1 MNILHLLSW
10 FPRPDDPTLGN
21 FCVRMIDALP
31 EQCHSVILSVCD
43 GKDMTQSFEVK
54 EIPGAHH
61 THVQI
66 YIRPPKINAFRKLK
80 MLQMYQYGLKYIKQ
94 RFFKPDLIHLHVTYP
109 LGQVVLLWKKLFG
122 YKYILTEHWTIYQ
135 PQNKDVLVG
144 KLKRKIVK
152 IANNAELIMPVSL
165 DLQRCMEGHGV
176 HNRFQVIYNLVNT
189 DMFKLGQPCI
199 DSSLPT
205 NPRGNDMHGGNEQP
219 CIDWL
224 RRMQSISSLHTD
236 LCRNDMQ
243 GLIQNDMHI
252 WKKHILHISTL
263 RDEAKNFSG
272 ILRTIERLRAQRD
285 DFELHVIHDYDA
297 PEFKAFVKD
306 HRLEDCVIF
315 HGKKTS
321 AEVAEAY
328 QKADFFVLF
337 SNYENLP
344 CVIVEAFASGVPVL
358 STSVGGIA
366 EILSPERG
374 ILIPQGDEDALLQG
388 MNQLLDHCSEYD
400 RQAIRDYAIKTFAA
414 QNLGQQIFEAYKEV
428 VIP

>member
-10 FPRPDDPTLGN
+10 FPTPDDPTLGN

-31 EQCHSVILSVCD
+31 EECHSVILSVCD
-43 GKDMTQSFEVK
+43 GKNMTKSFEVK
-54 EIPGAHH
+54 EIEGAHH

-66 YIRPPKINAFRKLK
+66 YIRPPKVNAIRKLK
-80 MLQMYQYGLKYIKQ
+80 MLWMYQYGLRYIKK

-109 LGQVVLLWKKLFG
+109 LGQVALMWKKFFG
-122 YKYILTEHWTIYQ
+122 YKYVLTEHWTIYQ
-135 PQNKDVLVG
+135 PQNKEVLVG
-144 KLKRKIVK
+144 KLKKKIVK

-176 HNRFQVIYNLVNT
+176 QNRFQVIYNLVNT
-189 DMFKLGQPCI
+189 DMFKLRRPCIDSSQHTSPSRNDMHGDKEPPCI

-205 NPRGNDMHGGNEQP
+205 NQRGNDMQDSTE
-219 CIDWL
+219 
-224 RRMQSISSLHTD
+224 
-236 LCRNDMQ
+236 
-243 GLIQNDMHI
+243 NDMHV

-272 ILRTIERLRAQRD
+272 ILRTIERLRQQRN

-297 PEFKAFVKD
+297 PEFKAFVKE
-306 HRLEDCVIF
+306 HHLEDCVFF

-321 AEVAEAY
+321 AEVAQAY
-328 QKADFFVLF
+328 QDADFFVLF
-337 SNYENLP
+337 SNFENLP

-358 STSVGGIA
+358 STAVGGIA

-388 MNQLLDHCSEYD
+388 MNQMLDHGSKYN

-414 QNLGQQIFEAYKEV
+414 QNIGQQIFEEYKKV
-428 VIP
+428 KR

>member
-31 EQCHSVILSVCD
+31 EECHSVILSVCD
-43 GKDMTQSFEVK
+43 GKNMTQSFEVK
-54 EIPGAHH
+54 EIPGTHH

-66 YIRPPKINAFRKLK
+66 YIRPPKVNTIRKLK
-80 MLQMYQYGLKYIKQ
+80 MLQMYQYGLKYIKK
-94 RFFKPDLIHLHVTYP
+94 RFFEPDLIHLHVTYP
-109 LGQVVLLWKKLFG
+109 LGQVALLWKKLFG
-122 YKYILTEHWTIYQ
+122 YRYVLTEHWTIYQ

-176 HNRFQVIYNLVNT
+176 KNRFKVIYNLVNT
-189 DMFKLGQPCI
+189 DMFKPSAALPI
-199 DSSLPT
+199 DS
-205 NPRGNDMHGGNEQP
+205 H
-219 CIDWL
+219 
-224 RRMQSISSLHTD
+224 
-236 LCRNDMQ
+236 RNDMGRATENALQ
-243 GLIQNDMHI
+243 GG
-252 WKKHILHISTL
+252 KKRMLHISTL

-272 ILRTIERLRAQRD
+272 ILRVIERLRQQRD

-297 PEFKAFVKD
+297 PEFKAFVKE
-306 HRLEDCVIF
+306 HHLEDCVIF

-321 AEVAEAY
+321 AEVAQAY
-328 QKADFFVLF
+328 QDADFFVLF
-337 SNYENLP
+337 SNFENLP

-358 STSVGGIA
+358 STAVGGIA

-388 MNQLLDHCSEYD
+388 MNHMLDHCQEYD
-400 RQAIRDYAIKTFAA
+400 KVAIRDYAVTTFAA
-414 QNLGQQIFEAYKEV
+414 QNIGQQIFEAYKLV
-428 VIP
+428 VK

>member
-10 FPRPDDPTLGN
+10 FPHPNDPTLGN

-31 EQCHSVILSVCD
+31 EDCHSVILSVCD

-66 YIRPPKINAFRKLK
+66 YIRPPKVNAIRKLK
-80 MLQMYQYGLKYIKQ
+80 MLRMYQYGLNYIKKH
-94 RFFKPDLIHLHVTYP
+94 FFEPDLIHLHVTYP
-109 LGQVVLLWKKLFG
+109 LGQVALLWKKLFG
-122 YKYILTEHWTIYQ
+122 YKYVLTEHWTIYQ

-144 KLKRKIVK
+144 KLKKKIVK

-176 HNRFQVIYNLVNT
+176 KNRFKVIYNLVNT
-189 DMFKLGQPCI
+189 DVFRLGSTQ
-199 DSSLPT
+199 T
-205 NPRGNDMHGGNEQP
+205 EN
-219 CIDWL
+219 
-224 RRMQSISSLHTD
+224 
-236 LCRNDMQ
+236 
-243 GLIQNDMHI
+243 
-252 WKKHILHISTL
+252 KKHILHISTL

-272 ILRTIERLRAQRD
+272 ILRTIERLRQQRN

-297 PEFKAFVKD
+297 PEFKAFVKE
-306 HRLEDCVIF
+306 HNLSDCVIF

-321 AEVAEAY
+321 AEVAQAY
-328 QKADFFVLF
+328 QDADFFVLF
-337 SNYENLP
+337 SNFENLP

-374 ILIPQGDEDALLQG
+374 ILIPQGDEDALLNG
-388 MNQLLDHCSEYD
+388 MNQLLDHCHEYD
-400 RQAIRDYAIKTFAA
+400 HEAIRQYALNTFS
-414 QNLGQQIFEAYKEV
+414 NGIIGRQIFEVYKEV
-428 VIP
+428 VD

>member
-31 EQCHSVILSVCD
+31 EDCHSVILSVCD
-43 GKDMTQSFEVK
+43 GMDMTQSFEVK
-54 EIPGAHH
+54 EIEGAHH

-66 YIRPPKINAFRKLK
+66 YIRPPKINAIRKLK
-80 MLQMYQYGLKYIKQ
+80 MLRMYQYGLKYIKK
-94 RFFKPDLIHLHVTYP
+94 RFFNPDLIHLHVAYP
-109 LGQVVLLWKKLFG
+109 LGQMALLWKKLYG
-122 YKYILTEHWTIYQ
+122 YKYVMTEHWTIYQ

-144 KLKRKIVK
+144 GLKKKIVK
-152 IANNAELIMPVSL
+152 IANNAALIMPVSL

-176 HNRFQVIYNLVNT
+176 SNHFKVIYNLVNT
-189 DMFKLGQPCI
+189 DIFKLGAPQ
-199 DSSLPT
+199 SS
-205 NPRGNDMHGGNEQP
+205 
-219 CIDWL
+219 
-224 RRMQSISSLHTD
+224 S
-236 LCRNDMQ
+236 
-243 GLIQNDMHI
+243 
-252 WKKHILHISTL
+252 KKCMLHISTL

-272 ILRTIERLRAQRD
+272 ILRTIERLRQQRD

-297 PEFKAFVKD
+297 PEFKQFVKE
-306 HRLEDCVIF
+306 HHLADCVIF

-321 AEVAEAY
+321 TEVAEAY
-328 QKADFFVLF
+328 QQADFFVLF
-337 SNYENLP
+337 SNFENLP

-358 STSVGGIA
+358 STAVGGIA

-388 MNQLLDHCSEYD
+388 MIQMLDHSSEYD

-414 QNLGQQIFEAYKEV
+414 QSIGQQVFDAYEKTLHGQ
-428 VIP
+428 

>member
-31 EQCHSVILSVCD
+31 EDCHSVILSVCD
-43 GKDMTQSFEVK
+43 GKNMTQSFEVK

-66 YIRPPKINAFRKLK
+66 YIRPPKVNAIRKLK
-80 MLQMYQYGLKYIKQ
+80 MLRMYQYGLNYIKKH
-94 RFFKPDLIHLHVTYP
+94 FFEPDLIHLHVTYP
-109 LGQVVLLWKKLFG
+109 LGQVALLWKKLFG
-122 YKYILTEHWTIYQ
+122 YKYVLTEHWTIYQ

-189 DMFKLGQPCI
+189 NIFRLG
-199 DSSLPT
+199 STLT
-205 NPRGNDMHGGNEQP
+205 EN
-219 CIDWL
+219 
-224 RRMQSISSLHTD
+224 
-236 LCRNDMQ
+236 
-243 GLIQNDMHI
+243 
-252 WKKHILHISTL
+252 KKHILHISTL

-272 ILRTIERLRAQRD
+272 ILRTIERLRKQRD

-297 PEFKAFVKD
+297 PEFKAFVKE
-306 HRLEDCVIF
+306 HHLEDCVIF

-328 QKADFFVLF
+328 QQADFFVLF
-337 SNYENLP
+337 SNFENLP
-344 CVIVEAFASGVPVL
+344 CVIVEAFASGIPVL

-366 EILSPERG
+366 EIVNDERG
-374 ILIPQGDEDALLQG
+374 ILIPQGDEDALLNG
-388 MNQLLDHCSEYD
+388 MNAMLDHCNEYD
-400 RQAIRDYAIKTFAA
+400 RSAIRDYAIKTFAA
-414 QNLGQQIFEAYKEV
+414 QNTGQQIFEEYNKVLGKA
-428 VIP
+428 

>member
-10 FPRPDDPTLGN
+10 FPTPDDPTLGN

-31 EQCHSVILSVCD
+31 EECHSVILSVCD
-43 GKDMTQSFEVK
+43 GKEMTISFKVK
-54 EIPGAHH
+54 EIKGAHH

-66 YIRPPKINAFRKLK
+66 YIRPPKINVIRKLK
-80 MLQMYQYGLKYIKQ
+80 MLRMYQYGLKYIKKH
-94 RFFKPDLIHLHVTYP
+94 FFEPDLIHLHVTYP
-109 LGQVVLLWKKLFG
+109 LGQVALLWKKLFG
-122 YKYILTEHWTIYQ
+122 YKYVLTEHWTIYQ

-144 KLKRKIVK
+144 RLKKKIVK

-176 HNRFQVIYNLVNT
+176 KNRFKVIYNLVNT
-189 DMFKLGQPCI
+189 DMFKLCGPCI
-199 DSSLPT
+199 DSSQCTSLC
-205 NPRGNDMHGGNEQP
+205 GNDMHGSKK
-219 CIDWL
+219 
-224 RRMQSISSLHTD
+224 RM
-236 LCRNDMQ
+236 
-243 GLIQNDMHI
+243 
-252 WKKHILHISTL
+252 LHISTL

-272 ILRTIERLRAQRD
+272 ILRVIERLRQQRD

-297 PEFKAFVKD
+297 PEFKAFMKE
-306 HRLEDCVIF
+306 HNLEDCVIF

-337 SNYENLP
+337 SNFENLP

-358 STSVGGIA
+358 STAVGGIA

-388 MNQLLDHCSEYD
+388 MNTLLDHCQEYN

-414 QNLGQQIFEAYKEV
+414 QNIGQQIFEAYKEV

>member
-1 MNILHLLSW
+1 MNVLHLLSW
-10 FPRPDDPTLGN
+10 FPTPDDPTLGN

-31 EQCHSVILSVCD
+31 EDCHSVILSVCD
-43 GKDMTQSFEVK
+43 GKNMTKSFEVK

-66 YIRPPKINAFRKLK
+66 YIRPPKINAIRKLK
-80 MLQMYQYGLKYIKQ
+80 MLRMYQYGLKYIKR
-94 RFFKPDLIHLHVTYP
+94 RFFNPDLIHLHVTYP
-109 LGQVVLLWKKLFG
+109 LGQVALLWKKLFG
-122 YKYILTEHWTIYQ
+122 YKYVLTEHWTIYQ

-176 HNRFQVIYNLVNT
+176 NNRFKVIYNLVNT
-189 DMFKLGQPCI
+189 DIFRLGGAQ
-199 DSSLPT
+199 
-205 NPRGNDMHGGNEQP
+205 
-219 CIDWL
+219 
-224 RRMQSISSLHTD
+224 TD
-236 LCRNDMQ
+236 N
-243 GLIQNDMHI
+243 
-252 WKKHILHISTL
+252 KKHMLHISTL

-272 ILRTIERLRAQRD
+272 ILRVIERLKQQRD
-285 DFELHVIHDYDA
+285 DFELHVIHDYNA

-306 HRLEDCVIF
+306 HHLEDCVFF

-321 AEVAEAY
+321 AEVAQAY

-337 SNYENLP
+337 SNFENLP

-358 STSVGGIA
+358 STAVGGIA

-388 MNQLLDHCSEYD
+388 MIQMLDHCHEYD
-400 RQAIRDYAIKTFAA
+400 REAIREYAIKTFAA
-414 QNLGQQIFEAYKEV
+414 RNIGRQIFEEYKKV
-428 VIP
+428 KR

>member
-10 FPRPDDPTLGN
+10 FPSPDDPTLGN

-31 EQCHSVILSVCD
+31 EECHSVILSVCD
-43 GKDMTQSFEVK
+43 GKDMTKSFEVK
-54 EIPGAHH
+54 EIKGARH

-66 YIRPPKINAFRKLK
+66 YIRPPKVNAIRKLK
-80 MLQMYQYGLKYIKQ
+80 MLRMYQYGLKYIKKH
-94 RFFKPDLIHLHVTYP
+94 FFEPDLVHLHVAYP
-109 LGQVVLLWKKLFG
+109 LGQVALLWKKLFG
-122 YKYILTEHWTIYQ
+122 YKYVMTEHWTIYQ
-135 PQNKDVLVG
+135 PQNKDVLIG
-144 KLKRKIVK
+144 RLKKKIVK

-165 DLQRCMEGHGV
+165 DLQHCMEGHGV

-199 DSSLPT
+199 DSSLRT
-205 NPRGNDMHGGNEQP
+205 NLRGNDMHGGKK
-219 CIDWL
+219 
-224 RRMQSISSLHTD
+224 RM
-236 LCRNDMQ
+236 
-243 GLIQNDMHI
+243 
-252 WKKHILHISTL
+252 LHISTL

-272 ILRTIERLRAQRD
+272 ILRVVEKLKQQRD
-285 DFELHVIHDYDA
+285 DFELHVIHDYEA

-306 HRLEDCVIF
+306 HNLTDCVIF

-337 SNYENLP
+337 SNFENLP

-366 EILSPERG
+366 EIVSDERG
-374 ILIPQGDEDALLQG
+374 ILIPQGDEEALLQG
-388 MNQLLDHCSEYD
+388 MNQMLDHCREYD
-400 RQAIRDYAIKTFAA
+400 REAIRDYAIKTFAA
-414 QNLGQQIFEAYKEV
+414 QNIGRQIFEVYKEV

>member
-10 FPRPDDPTLGN
+10 FPSPDDPTLGN

-31 EQCHSVILSVCD
+31 EECHSVILSVCD
-43 GKDMTQSFEVK
+43 GKDMTKSFEVK
-54 EIPGAHH
+54 EIKGARH

-66 YIRPPKINAFRKLK
+66 YIRPPKVNAIRKLK
-80 MLQMYQYGLKYIKQ
+80 MLRMYQYGLKYIKKH
-94 RFFKPDLIHLHVTYP
+94 FFEPDLVHLHVAYP
-109 LGQVVLLWKKLFG
+109 LGQVALLWKKLLG
-122 YKYILTEHWTIYQ
+122 YKYVMTEHWTIYQ
-135 PQNKDVLVG
+135 PQNKDVLIG
-144 KLKRKIVK
+144 RLKKKIVK

-165 DLQRCMEGHGV
+165 DLQHCMEGHGV

-199 DSSLPT
+199 DSSLRT
-205 NPRGNDMHGGNEQP
+205 NLRGNDMHGGKK
-219 CIDWL
+219 
-224 RRMQSISSLHTD
+224 RM
-236 LCRNDMQ
+236 
-243 GLIQNDMHI
+243 
-252 WKKHILHISTL
+252 LHISTL

-272 ILRTIERLRAQRD
+272 ILRVVEKLKQQRD
-285 DFELHVIHDYDA
+285 DFELHVIHDYEA
-297 PEFKAFVKD
+297 PEFKAFVTEHHLTD
-306 HRLEDCVIF
+306 YVIF

-337 SNYENLP
+337 SNFENLP

-366 EILSPERG
+366 EIVSDERG
-374 ILIPQGDEDALLQG
+374 ILIPQGDEEALLQG
-388 MNQLLDHCSEYD
+388 MNQMLDHCREYD
-400 RQAIRDYAIKTFAA
+400 REAIRDYAIKTFAA
-414 QNLGQQIFEAYKEV
+414 QNIGRQIFEVYKEV

>member
-1 MNILHLLSW
+1 MNVLHLLSW
-10 FPRPDDPTLGN
+10 FPTPDDPTLGN

-31 EQCHSVILSVCD
+31 EDCHSIILSVCD
-43 GKDMTQSFEVK
+43 GKNMTKSFEVK

-66 YIRPPKINAFRKLK
+66 YIRPPKINAIRKLK
-80 MLQMYQYGLKYIKQ
+80 MLRMYQYGLKYIKKH
-94 RFFKPDLIHLHVTYP
+94 FFYPDLIHLHVAYP
-109 LGQVVLLWKKLFG
+109 LGQVALLWKKLFG
-122 YKYILTEHWTIYQ
+122 YKYVLTEHWTIYQ

-176 HNRFQVIYNLVNT
+176 HNRFQVIYNLANT
-189 DMFKLGQPCI
+189 DIFRLGETQ
-199 DSSLPT
+199 T
-205 NPRGNDMHGGNEQP
+205 EN
-219 CIDWL
+219 
-224 RRMQSISSLHTD
+224 
-236 LCRNDMQ
+236 
-243 GLIQNDMHI
+243 
-252 WKKHILHISTL
+252 KKHMLHISTL

-272 ILRTIERLRAQRD
+272 ILRVVERLRQQRD

-297 PEFKAFVKD
+297 PEFKAFVKE
-306 HRLEDCVIF
+306 HHLEDCVIF

-328 QKADFFVLF
+328 QQADFFVLF
-337 SNYENLP
+337 SNFENLP

-388 MNQLLDHCSEYD
+388 MIQMLDHSSEYD
-400 RQAIRDYAIKTFAA
+400 HQAIRDYAIKTFAA
-414 QNLGQQIFEAYKEV
+414 QNIGQQIFEAYKK
-428 VIP
+428 VIIS

>member
-1 MNILHLLSW
+1 MNVLHLLSW
-10 FPRPDDPTLGN
+10 FPTPDDPTLGN

-31 EQCHSVILSVCD
+31 EDCHSVILSVCD
-43 GKDMTQSFEVK
+43 GKNMTKSFEVK
-54 EIPGAHH
+54 EIPGVHH

-66 YIRPPKINAFRKLK
+66 YIRPPKINAIRKLK
-80 MLQMYQYGLKYIKQ
+80 MLRMYQYGLKYIKKH
-94 RFFKPDLIHLHVTYP
+94 FFNPDLIHLHVTYP
-109 LGQVVLLWKKLFG
+109 LGQVALLWKKLFG
-122 YKYILTEHWTIYQ
+122 YKYVLTEHWTIYQ

-189 DMFKLGQPCI
+189 DIFRLGSTQ
-199 DSSLPT
+199 T
-205 NPRGNDMHGGNEQP
+205 EN
-219 CIDWL
+219 
-224 RRMQSISSLHTD
+224 
-236 LCRNDMQ
+236 
-243 GLIQNDMHI
+243 
-252 WKKHILHISTL
+252 KKHMLHISTL

-272 ILRTIERLRAQRD
+272 ILRVIERLRQQRD
-285 DFELHVIHDYDA
+285 DFELHIIHDYDA
-297 PEFKAFVKD
+297 PEFKAFVKE
-306 HRLEDCVIF
+306 HHLEDCVIF

-328 QKADFFVLF
+328 QQADFFVLF
-337 SNYENLP
+337 SNFENLP

-388 MNQLLDHCSEYD
+388 MIQMLDHSSEYD
-400 RQAIRDYAIKTFAA
+400 HQAIRDYAIKTFAA
-414 QNLGQQIFEAYKEV
+414 QNIGQQIFEAYKKV
-428 VIP
+428 VIS

>member
-10 FPRPDDPTLGN
+10 FPSPDDPTLGN

-31 EQCHSVILSVCD
+31 EECHSVILSVCD
-43 GKDMTQSFEVK
+43 GKDMTKSFEVK
-54 EIPGAHH
+54 EIKGQHH

-66 YIRPPKINAFRKLK
+66 YIRPPKINAIRKLK
-80 MLQMYQYGLKYIKQ
+80 MLRMYQYGLKYIKQ
-94 RFFKPDLIHLHVTYP
+94 HFFNPDLIHLHVTYP
-109 LGQVVLLWKKLFG
+109 LGQVALLWKKLFG
-122 YKYILTEHWTIYQ
+122 YKYVLTEHWTIYQ

-165 DLQRCMEGHGV
+165 DLQQCMEGHGV
-176 HNRFQVIYNLVNT
+176 KNRFQVIYNLVNT
-189 DMFKLGQPCI
+189 DMFKLKPCI
-199 DSSLPT
+199 DSSLRT
-205 NPRGNDMHGGNEQP
+205 GLRGNDMHG
-219 CIDWL
+219 
-224 RRMQSISSLHTD
+224 
-236 LCRNDMQ
+236 
-243 GLIQNDMHI
+243 
-252 WKKHILHISTL
+252 KKHILHISTL

-272 ILRTIERLRAQRD
+272 ILRVIERLHQLRD
-285 DFELHVIHDYDA
+285 DFELHVIHDYEA
-297 PEFKAFVKD
+297 PEFKAFVEE
-306 HRLEDCVIF
+306 HNLSDCVFF

-321 AEVAEAY
+321 AEVAQAY
-328 QKADFFVLF
+328 QNADFFVLF
-337 SNYENLP
+337 SNFENLP

-374 ILIPQGDEDALLQG
+374 ILIPQGDEEALLQS
-388 MNQLLDHCSEYD
+388 MNQLLDHSSEYD

-414 QNLGQQIFEAYKEV
+414 QNIGQQIFEAYKEV

>member
-31 EQCHSVILSVCD
+31 EDCHSVILSVCD

-66 YIRPPKINAFRKLK
+66 YIRPPKVNAIRKLK
-80 MLQMYQYGLKYIKQ
+80 MLRMYQYGLNYIKKH
-94 RFFKPDLIHLHVTYP
+94 FFEPDLIHLHVTYP
-109 LGQVVLLWKKLFG
+109 LGQVALLWKKLFG
-122 YKYILTEHWTIYQ
+122 YKYVLTEHWTIYQ

-144 KLKRKIVK
+144 KLKKKIVK

-176 HNRFQVIYNLVNT
+176 KNRFKVIYNLVNT
-189 DMFKLGQPCI
+189 DVFRLGEAQ
-199 DSSLPT
+199 T
-205 NPRGNDMHGGNEQP
+205 EN
-219 CIDWL
+219 
-224 RRMQSISSLHTD
+224 
-236 LCRNDMQ
+236 
-243 GLIQNDMHI
+243 
-252 WKKHILHISTL
+252 KKHILHISTL

-272 ILRTIERLRAQRD
+272 ILRTIERLRQQRN

-297 PEFKAFVKD
+297 PEFKAFVKE
-306 HRLEDCVIF
+306 HNLSDCVIF

-321 AEVAEAY
+321 AEVAQAY
-328 QKADFFVLF
+328 QDADFFVLF
-337 SNYENLP
+337 SNFENLP

-358 STSVGGIA
+358 STAVGGIA
-366 EILSPERG
+366 EIVNNERG
-374 ILIPQGDEDALLQG
+374 ILIPQGDEDALLNG
-388 MNQLLDHCSEYD
+388 MNAMLDHCHEYD
-400 RQAIRDYAIKTFAA
+400 RPAIRDYAIKTFAA
-414 QNLGQQIFEAYKEV
+414 QNIGRQIFEEYNKVLGKA
-428 VIP
+428 

>member
-10 FPRPDDPTLGN
+10 FPSPDDPTLGN

-31 EQCHSVILSVCD
+31 EDCHSVILSVCD
-43 GKDMTQSFEVK
+43 GKNMTKSFEVK
-54 EIPGAHH
+54 EIPGVRH

-66 YIRPPKINAFRKLK
+66 YIRPPKINAIRKLK
-80 MLQMYQYGLKYIKQ
+80 MLRMYQYGLKYIKKH
-94 RFFKPDLIHLHVTYP
+94 FFNPDLIHLHVTYP
-109 LGQVVLLWKKLFG
+109 LGQVALLWKKLLG
-122 YKYILTEHWTIYQ
+122 YKYVLTEHWTIYQ

-144 KLKRKIVK
+144 KLKRKIIK

-176 HNRFQVIYNLVNT
+176 NNRFQVIYNLVNT
-189 DMFKLGQPCI
+189 DMFTLRQPPCI
-199 DSSLPT
+199 DSNRTTSA
-205 NPRGNDMHGGNEQP
+205 
-219 CIDWL
+219 
-224 RRMQSISSLHTD
+224 
-236 LCRNDMQ
+236 RNDLQ
-243 GLIQNDMHI
+243 GSIKNDIHV

-272 ILRTIERLRAQRD
+272 ILRTIERLRKQRD

-297 PEFKAFVKD
+297 PEFKTFVKE
-306 HRLEDCVIF
+306 HHLEDCVIF
-315 HGKKTS
+315 RGKKTS
-321 AEVAEAY
+321 AEVAQAY
-328 QKADFFVLF
+328 QDADFFVLF
-337 SNYENLP
+337 SNFENLP

-366 EILSPERG
+366 EIVSPERG
-374 ILIPQGDEDALLQG
+374 ILIPQGDEEALLQG
-388 MNQLLDHCSEYD
+388 MNQLLDHSSEYD

-414 QNLGQQIFEAYKEV
+414 QNIGQQIFEAYKEV

>member
-1 MNILHLLSW
+1 MNVLHLLSW
-10 FPRPDDPTLGN
+10 FPTPDDPTLGN
-21 FCVRMIDALP
+21 FCVRMIDVLP
-31 EQCHSVILSVCD
+31 EDCHSIILSVCD
-43 GKDMTQSFEVK
+43 GKDMTKSFEVK

-66 YIRPPKINAFRKLK
+66 YIRPPKNNAIRKLK
-80 MLQMYQYGLKYIKQ
+80 MLRMYQYGLRYIKKH
-94 RFFKPDLIHLHVTYP
+94 FFNPDLIHLHVTYP
-109 LGQVVLLWKKLFG
+109 LGQVALLWKKLFG
-122 YKYILTEHWTIYQ
+122 YKYVLTEHWTIYQ

-144 KLKRKIVK
+144 KLKKKIVK

-176 HNRFQVIYNLVNT
+176 NNRFHVIYNLVNT
-189 DMFKLGQPCI
+189 DIFRLGGTQ
-199 DSSLPT
+199 T
-205 NPRGNDMHGGNEQP
+205 EN
-219 CIDWL
+219 
-224 RRMQSISSLHTD
+224 
-236 LCRNDMQ
+236 
-243 GLIQNDMHI
+243 
-252 WKKHILHISTL
+252 KKHILHISTL

-272 ILRTIERLRAQRD
+272 ILRVIERLRQQRD

-297 PEFKAFVKD
+297 PEFQTFVKE
-306 HRLEDCVIF
+306 HHMEGCVIF

-328 QKADFFVLF
+328 QQADFFVLF
-337 SNYENLP
+337 SNFENLP

-374 ILIPQGDEDALLQG
+374 ILIPQGDEDALLLG
-388 MNQLLDHCSEYD
+388 INQLLDHSSEYD
-400 RQAIRDYAIKTFAA
+400 REAIRNYAIKTFAA
-414 QNLGQQIFEAYKEV
+414 QNIGQQIFEAYKEV

>member
-10 FPRPDDPTLGN
+10 FPSPDDPTLGN

-31 EQCHSVILSVCD
+31 EECHSVILSVCD
-43 GKDMTQSFEVK
+43 GKDMTKSFEVK
-54 EIPGAHH
+54 EIKGARH

-66 YIRPPKINAFRKLK
+66 YIRPPKVNAIRKLK
-80 MLQMYQYGLKYIKQ
+80 MLRMYQYGLKYIKKH
-94 RFFKPDLIHLHVTYP
+94 FFEPDLVHLHVAYP
-109 LGQVVLLWKKLFG
+109 LGQVALLWKKLFG
-122 YKYILTEHWTIYQ
+122 YKYVMTEHWTIYQ
-135 PQNKDVLVG
+135 PQNKDVLIG
-144 KLKRKIVK
+144 RLKKKIVK

-165 DLQRCMEGHGV
+165 DLQHCMEGHGV
-176 HNRFQVIYNLVNT
+176 RNHFQVIYNLVNT

-199 DSSLPT
+199 DSHQRTSP
-205 NPRGNDMHGGNEQP
+205 
-219 CIDWL
+219 
-224 RRMQSISSLHTD
+224 
-236 LCRNDMQ
+236 CRNDM
-243 GLIQNDMHI
+243 HV
-252 WKKHILHISTL
+252 WKKRMLHISTL

-272 ILRTIERLRAQRD
+272 ILRVVEKLKQQRD
-285 DFELHVIHDYDA
+285 DFELHVIHDYEA

-306 HRLEDCVIF
+306 HNLTDCVIF

-337 SNYENLP
+337 SNFENLP

-366 EILSPERG
+366 EIVSDERG
-374 ILIPQGDEDALLQG
+374 ILIPQGDEEALLLG
-388 MNQLLDHCSEYD
+388 MNQMLDHCREYD
-400 RQAIRDYAIKTFAA
+400 RDAIRDYAIKTFAA
-414 QNLGQQIFEAYKEV
+414 QNIGRQIFEVYKEV